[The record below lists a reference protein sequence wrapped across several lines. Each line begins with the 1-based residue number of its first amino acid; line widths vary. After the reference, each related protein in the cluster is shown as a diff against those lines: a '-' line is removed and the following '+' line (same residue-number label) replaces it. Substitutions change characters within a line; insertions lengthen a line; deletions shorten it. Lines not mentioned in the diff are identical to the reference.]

1 MANRHYSDQELF
13 QLVLAADEEAFLA
26 GDDPSD
32 RSWKVPMT
40 VMRQIGFESY
50 IAGGPG
56 TPPEFEKLR
65 SLHAVLYRRT
75 DTGAGAVHMGAFMFR
90 DVFTKIE
97 VPMIFGQMG
106 IDPLKMTDLTPDQAH
121 WLMTRPA
128 DRAAFIDQFIDVF
141 DFGYGLMELGHE
153 RPVNSEC
160 RNLLGL
166 AHFQLQAAA
175 AVVTGAF
182 DRGGAVQSA
191 LIACELALK
200 GGLAAAG
207 VDERDRRIIGHNLT
221 GLARL
226 LGERERGFEAARAV
240 PAVQALPAYVTNR
253 YSPEQPDRRQTGSI
267 LMTAQYIAGEV
278 MRSLSSRNFRAGMQ
292 SVPART
298 WPPLPTSTDD
308 PTP

>member
-1 MANRHYSDQELF
+1 MAQRRYTDQELF

-75 DTGAGAVHMGAFMFR
+75 DTGIGGVHMGAFMFR

-97 VPMIFGQMG
+97 VPLIFGQVG

-121 WLMTRPA
+121 WLMTRPV

-141 DFGYGLMELGHE
+141 DFGYGLMELGRD
-153 RPVNSEC
+153 RPVTSEC
-160 RNLLGL
+160 RNMLGL

-182 DRGGAVQSA
+182 DRRGAVQSA

-200 GGLAAAG
+200 GGLAAAS
-207 VDERDRRIIGHNLT
+207 VDEGVRRNLGHDLT
-221 GLARL
+221 ALARL
-226 LGERERGFEAARAV
+226 LGECEPGFEAARAV
-240 PAVQALPAYVTNR
+240 PAVQALPAYVHNR
-253 YSPEQPDRRQTGSI
+253 YASEQPDRRQTGRI
-267 LMTAQYIAGEV
+267 LMTAQYIAAEV
-278 MRSLSSRNFRAGMQ
+278 MRSLSSRNFRADMQ
-292 SVPART
+292 SMPART
-298 WPPLPTSTDD
+298 WPPLVVSSDAPTA
-308 PTP
+308 